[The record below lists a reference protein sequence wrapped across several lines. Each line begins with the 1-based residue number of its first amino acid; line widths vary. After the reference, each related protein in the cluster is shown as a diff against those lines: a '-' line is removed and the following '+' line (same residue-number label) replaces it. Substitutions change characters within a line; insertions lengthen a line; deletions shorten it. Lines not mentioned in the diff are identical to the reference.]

1 MQLRESFKSLLLVGL
16 LFAAPAIA
24 ATSLNFHLED
34 RLSKLLDANAPVAE
48 RQAAF
53 DAFKKD
59 ALAGDIAA
67 QYFVGNLYRLGER
80 LPGNIVGRDAD
91 QAFRYLST
99 SAGHGFIIA
108 MAKTAELELELK
120 KPYEAMLW
128 AQLYGHYE
136 GYGDTK
142 VNEANHRARVGGYYA
157 GLLRRA
163 YAAFGSDEAQ
173 TLAMQADYL
182 AFIEQHDADIRA
194 GMALGIDARTAV
206 EPGKAPRAPQKLN
219 FSSVKLGMPQH
230 AQDDLGEFVVAFD
243 AQGKTKEVLLFDFT
257 PDLAI
262 AADARDALRRVEA
275 EPAND
280 GIDALRYAWVPFN
293 LQGFGT
299 ERIMRK

>member
-1 MQLRESFKSLLLVGL
+1 MQLRESVKSLLLAGL
-16 LFAAPAIA
+16 LFAAPAFA

-34 RLSKLLDANAPVAE
+34 RLSKLLDANAPAAE
-48 RQAAF
+48 RHAAL
-53 DAFKKD
+53 DAYKKD

-67 QYFVGNLYRLGER
+67 QYFVGNLYRLGDR

-99 SAGHGFIIA
+99 AGGHGFIIA

-142 VNEANHRARVGGYYA
+142 VNEANHRSRVGGYYA

-163 YAAFGSDEAQ
+163 YAALGSDEAQ
-173 TLAMQADYL
+173 TRAMQSDYQ
-182 AFIEQHDADIRA
+182 AFVNQHDADISA
-194 GMALGIDARTAV
+194 GMALGRDARTPV

-219 FSSVKLGMPQH
+219 FGSVKLGMPQH
-230 AQDDLGEFVVAFD
+230 AQDNLGEFVVAFD
-243 AQGKTKEVLLFDFT
+243 AHGKTKEVLLFDCA
-257 PDLAI
+257 PDLGI
-262 AADARDALRRVEA
+262 AADARDALRRAEA
-275 EPAND
+275 EPASD
-280 GIDALRYAWVPFN
+280 GNDALRYAWVAFN